1 MANVIP
7 VLPTRRL
14 RFWQTLV
21 FVSLGSSGIKSP
33 IPAKPCLLK
42 QAISTSRNHCST
54 AILLQTQTEITASAK
69 PLPFGAVYWILVAY
83 VQPELRYS
91 QVFRYAHVLMDK
103 LPIPPQTYANAK
115 LAIVTM
121 SVSKF
126 ANFASLRAAMFLIV
140 TTTLQ

>member
-1 MANVIP
+1 
-7 VLPTRRL
+7 
-14 RFWQTLV
+14 
-21 FVSLGSSGIKSP
+21 
-33 IPAKPCLLK
+33 
-42 QAISTSRNHCST
+42 
-54 AILLQTQTEITASAK
+54 
-69 PLPFGAVYWILVAY
+69 
-83 VQPELRYS
+83 
-91 QVFRYAHVLMDK
+91 MDK